1 MIVDSMFFLLGT
13 YLLTISL
20 SSLMREGHCHGQRAR
35 YSDGIT
41 AEFPQE
47 NIRYTKKMAT
57 AILRGRSP

>member
-1 MIVDSMFFLLGT
+1 MVVDSMFFLLGT

-47 NIRYTKKMAT
+47 NKKKMAT